1 MSNVS
6 TTRAGIR
13 DNHTVRAFVSRVLFV
28 FFLVALITF
37 FVLPMLW
44 LFTAPFDATPTLAV
58 AVPDWTFDNFREMA
72 ENPFALPSIVNSLIL
87 SGGTVLI
94 VLLAGA
100 PAAYVLSRAR
110 FRGRDTTLYILLL
123 FSSIVTGSAAMVPL
137 FFIAL
142 QLGLIDTYHGTIV
155 ILAGGLLPAS
165 IFILKDFTDTIP
177 RSYEESARVFGANS
191 FQMLRDVVA
200 PVIRPGLAVIAVW
213 AFVNVWSNFLLPFI
227 LLRTPSKSPAAVVMY
242 SFYTEGGQAVIRVI
256 AAFSIVYTI
265 PVLLAYLFV
274 NRRYGFRFYGG
285 IKG

>member
-1 MSNVS
+1 MKIQKVLKERS
-6 TTRAGIR
+6 
-13 DNHTVRAFVSRVLFV
+13 VRAYLNRVLFV
-28 FFLVALITF
+28 FIIVSLITF

-44 LFTAPFDATPTLAV
+44 LFTAPFDASPSLHLEM
-58 AVPDWTFDNFREMA
+58 PDWTLNNFREMV
-72 ENPFALPSIVNSLIL
+72 ENPYALRSIGNSFIL
-87 SGGTVLI
+87 AGGTVLI
-94 VLLAGA
+94 VLIAGA

-110 FRGRDTTLYILLL
+110 FRGRDTALYILLL

-137 FFIAL
+137 FFITL
-142 QLGLIDTYHGTIV
+142 QLGLIDSYIGTILV
-155 ILAGGLLPAS
+155 LTGGLLPAS

-177 RSYEESARVFGANS
+177 RSFEESARVFGANS

-227 LLRTPSKSPAAVVMY
+227 LLRSPSKSPAAVVMY
-242 SFYTEGGQAVIRVI
+242 SFYTDGGQAIIRVI